1 MMKEQVNKSLRA
13 DLDTIGKIIANA
25 TLHIDFLNFAET
37 QASNSDKSI
46 LKTYP
51 LFFHVENA
59 FWWVAILDLLK
70 LYSKSKNDDYNLYSF
85 IERVITNYEMIE
97 LENQMEESTL
107 TLLNQLDSKSIQ
119 VDKIKKVRDKYIAH
133 LDKKRMR
140 VDLNLDNLNELLF
153 MCQQVHDKLN
163 FSFNFATTR
172 WEQSWSQ
179 KGYQIFKNL
188 SKYQQIRE
196 LTFSSSV
203 DNKKCIDNQVL
214 LDIIRETTS
223 N

>member
-1 MMKEQVNKSLRA
+1 MTKEQVNKSLRA

-25 TLHIDFLNFAET
+25 TLHIDYLNFTET

-46 LKTYP
+46 LKTYS
-51 LFFHVENA
+51 LFLHVENA

-85 IERVITNYEMIE
+85 IERVIKNYEIIE
-97 LENQMEESTL
+97 WENLMEESTL
-107 TLLNQLDSKSIQ
+107 TLLNQLDSKSVQ
-119 VDKIKKVRDKYIAH
+119 VEKIKKVRDKYIAH

-140 VDLNLDNLNELLF
+140 VDLNLDNLNELLS
-153 MCQQVHDKLN
+153 MCQQVHDKFN
-163 FSFNFATTR
+163 FSFNYATTR
-172 WEQSWSQ
+172 WEYSWSE

-196 LTFSSSV
+196 LTFSYSV
-203 DNKKCIDNQVL
+203 DNKKCIDNKL
-214 LDIIRETTS
+214 LLEIIREPTS